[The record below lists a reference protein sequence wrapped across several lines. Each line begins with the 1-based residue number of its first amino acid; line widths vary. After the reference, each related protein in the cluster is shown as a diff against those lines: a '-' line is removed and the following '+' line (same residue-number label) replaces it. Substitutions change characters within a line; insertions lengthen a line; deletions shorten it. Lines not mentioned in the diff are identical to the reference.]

1 MLTCFLT
8 VRRAES
14 SICDYIDSDVDEFLN
29 ANNIK
34 QHPRFD
40 AGVLR

>member
-14 SICDYIDSDVDEFLN
+14 PERDYIDNNVDEFLN
-29 ANNIK
+29 INNIK
-34 QHPRFD
+34 QHPRFK
-40 AGVLR
+40 AWVLR